1 MSKQSNDL
9 PHDSESEH
17 GGCCSDCDGDYQEE
31 PDYEDGYCCS
41 GCEREKWEEE
51 RTYDCTWCKDG
62 EDTTAPCI
70 HNADLREEYAMVNA
84 LGMQEYAA
92 ALATAR
98 EQIEA
103 NPHGYGPF
111 KEAMINAYAECNLLY
126 GTNFGTAWYD
136 ALEKYDVI
144 HQYRD
149 WCWYKGSK
157 ASKTC

>member
-9 PHDSESEH
+9 ESDYD
-17 GGCCSDCDGDYQEE
+17 GCCSECDGDYQEE
-31 PDYEDGYCCS
+31 PDYESDYEDGYCCS

-51 RTYDCTWCKDG
+51 RTYECFWCKDG

-70 HNADLREEYAMVNA
+70 CNADRREEHD
-84 LGMQEYAA
+84 A
-92 ALATAR
+92 ALAAAR
-98 EQIEA
+98 TQIEA

-126 GTNFGTAWYD
+126 GTNFGTAWHD
-136 ALEKYDVI
+136 ALENYDVI

-157 ASKTC
+157 AC